1 MRCLYI
7 LRKLSNMLMDPVFNE
22 ANSKIETVL
31 HHFKMEIAA
40 IRAGRA
46 NPALVEN
53 IHVEVYG
60 TKMKLVELG
69 TIAAPQATLLTVQV
83 WDASILDNVIKAIQE
98 ANLGLNP
105 SNEGYLIRLPI
116 PPLTAERREEFTKLL
131 HQKMEEARVA
141 IRQIRHDFRN
151 VWKKSQDDGKFGED
165 EFFRREKLLQELV
178 DKKILEVESIGKA
191 KEEELIQ
198 I

>member
-1 MRCLYI
+1 
-7 LRKLSNMLMDPVFNE
+7 MDPVLTPVSE
-22 ANSKIETVL
+22 KIEQAI
-31 HHFKMEIAA
+31 HHFKMEIAG

-53 IHVEVYG
+53 VLVEAYG
-60 TKMKLVELG
+60 GKMKLIEVG
-69 TIAAPQATLLTVQV
+69 NISAPQPSLLNVQV
-83 WDASILDNVIKAIQE
+83 WDASILQNVIKAIQE

-105 SNEGYLIRLPI
+105 SNEGTLIHLPI
-116 PPLTAERREEFTKLL
+116 PPLTSERREEFIKLL
-131 HQKMEEARVA
+131 HQKMEDVRVQ

-151 VWKKSQDDGKFGED
+151 EWKKQSDEGQFGED

-178 DKKILEVESIGKA
+178 DKKMMEVEELGKA
-191 KEEELIQ
+191 KEEELTQ